1 MLYSFLEDENRKY
14 LTYHENLYSLSQ
26 VTKVHLTNV
35 TLYGMTNA
43 LADPPLPPKIPYVPL
58 PPEF

>member
-35 TLYGMTNA
+35 TYGMTNA
-43 LADPPLPPKIPYVPL
+43 LVDPTLPPKIPYVPL